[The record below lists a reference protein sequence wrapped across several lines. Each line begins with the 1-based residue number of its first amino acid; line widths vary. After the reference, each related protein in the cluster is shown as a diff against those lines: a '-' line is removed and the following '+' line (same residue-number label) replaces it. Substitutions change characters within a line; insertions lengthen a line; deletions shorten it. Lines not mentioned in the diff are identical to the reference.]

1 MRDWIAVALF
11 ILGLVVLS
19 VGVNPLSPVVQ
30 QVRTQRA
37 TGQGSWLW
45 PISIA
50 GIGLAI
56 MGVAGLVR

>member
-1 MRDWIAVALF
+1 MRDWIVVALF
-11 ILGLVVLS
+11 MLGLVVLS

-37 TGQGSWLW
+37 TGKGSWLW

>member
-1 MRDWIAVALF
+1 MRDGIAVALF
-11 ILGLVVLS
+11 MLGLVVLS

-37 TGQGSWLW
+37 AGQGSWLW

-50 GIGLAI
+50 GIGLAL
-56 MGVAGLVR
+56 MGIAALVR